1 MPDSI
6 GNSFSTATL
15 IQTTPGKYSFD
26 RTEQVGSSDLL
37 DIYKFTLAGKSSFSA
52 AAVDLTGDVSL
63 TLFSGT
69 TAIASSNSNSSK
81 GSETLSADLA
91 AGTYYLQISAN
102 NSSISDYRLLFET
115 QSTPKTNLV
124 WRNVVSGVN
133 AAWQLNGGAI
143 AGVETYMPIA
153 DPSWKMVGV
162 SDFNGDGQTDYLW
175 RQAAT
180 GTTAIWEMNGSNI
193 SRSYFL
199 YQLYSDWSVNL
210 AADLNNDGKG
220 DILWQ
225 NADGRNMVWYMDG
238 SAVIGS
244 ADLFAVGDRNWRMEA
259 AGDFNYD
266 GKTDLLWRNY
276 ATGENTAWLMN
287 GSQFIGTMG
296 FLSINDRS
304 WTIEGAGDF
313 NDDGKVDLMW
323 HHTSGLNVT
332 WNLNGAAIASS
343 TTLTP
348 VSDPSWQIMGV
359 GRRFETPMEADLP
372 GSNANLALNL
382 GDITGLIAGGS
393 VRVGGSV
400 HSNSDTAD
408 YYRFTLTSSTTIDMG
423 LDSTASAQL
432 VTPNGWST
440 IQQGGTISQTLQ
452 AGTYYLQVNPT
463 NSGKAN
469 YFVNLTAKTP
479 LQSTTN
485 FTQPLSPGGIYSITW
500 QDALTENVKLELYRN
515 GVFDST
521 IDSSTASDGQFTWL
535 APPAADGGGY
545 QIRISSVSN
554 PNISVLSSAFT
565 ITNPNVIKYNF
576 TYYYDST
583 KTADYYFGWVYA
595 DEGTYTLNTWVDPK
609 PGVNETGA
617 NGRYLITSSTVQGP
631 RTSAAAADRG
641 KVFVSSYVDADR
653 SDPSGYTPNGVLSN
667 IPTGTNYLGSEI
679 GTIGGGGVDFDF
691 GADLYEFDDK
701 SDIVVT
707 NVDMVQT
714 QATPGSTVNI
724 SWQLR
729 NLANQSTQKGFRGSI
744 YLSKDNIIT
753 TSDYFIAIG
762 DFAALAANGVSQLYS
777 GSFVLPTA
785 GDAWW
790 GGNGTYYVGFIAD
803 VENAIAESYETNNAN
818 RGQGIDWDS
827 FTLVAP
833 PVITVTAPNSND
845 LWRPGSNIQITWN
858 DNIAENVTIELY
870 KGNNLQE
877 VITTG
882 VASNGL
888 YNWTITPTLASGSD
902 YRIKISSV
910 NNRNINDWSDNYF
923 SVKADLKKYW
933 FIYNYNSSDYRQADS
948 YQGSVIAEV
957 GKYSVTPKNADGS
970 YNSALAYD
978 FSTTTNEVGLN
989 GKYIIT
995 TVEDYNDD
1003 LANES
1008 GRVFVEKYWD
1018 RDNGGEVLYTPIRYS
1033 QGVQPSGLLYLGS
1046 ELDYIGTSPIES
1058 AKFGQDFFEADII
1071 KPMVIIDNLTFSG
1084 KEGDTGKFK
1093 IRLNQ
1098 AISSDVTL
1106 TFTAGSFL
1114 TIDADNIIQNG
1125 TQSSITFN
1133 SSNWSIARDVWFI
1146 AELDDL
1152 ASNRPDS
1159 VISVGLS
1166 GAITKTESFNFG
1178 IIQNTYSP
1186 DLSRY
1191 NIDLDFRNDYLGFWT
1206 SSRRAV
1212 AQRAASEWASRIANE
1227 FASINLANDSFGQ
1240 VGANSVSSFNFVT
1253 NRTVDDLVIFVSAY
1267 NNDNAGG
1274 WGGSLKGGW
1283 DNQDPL
1289 SRVGQ
1294 FAANVQTTSQ
1304 YSDSDLY
1311 SLIAHELGHT
1321 LGLLGQNSR
1330 SSSLIDR
1337 QSAVFRGDYARLANN
1352 GQYVALQAQDY
1363 VNPVTGQADYS
1374 HPSDRVSSIMNYG
1387 YVSTITNID
1396 YAMLADTGYRI
1407 FGINA

>member
-6 GNSFSTATL
+6 GNTFSTATA
-15 IQTTPGKYSFD
+15 ISVNPGKYSFD
-26 RTEQVGSSDLL
+26 RTEQVGSSDPL
-37 DIYKFTLAGKSSFSA
+37 DIYKFTLTGKSSFSA

-69 TAIASSNSNSSK
+69 NAIASSNSNSSK
-81 GSETLSADLA
+81 GSETLSTDLA

-102 NSSISDYRLLFET
+102 NSSTSDYRLLFET
-115 QSTPKTNLV
+115 QSTPKANLV

-143 AGVETYMPIA
+143 AGVETYTPVT
-153 DPSWKMVGV
+153 DPSWAMVGV

-175 RQAAT
+175 RQAST
-180 GTTAIWEMNGSNI
+180 GTTAIWEMNGSSI
-193 SRSYFL
+193 GRGYYLPTL
-199 YQLYSDWSVNL
+199 YRDWSVNL
-210 AADLNNDGKG
+210 ATDFNGDGKG

-238 SAVIGS
+238 GTVSSGENLLAV
-244 ADLFAVGDRNWRMEA
+244 ADRNWRMEA
-259 AGDFNYD
+259 AGDFNSD
-266 GKTDLLWRNY
+266 GTTDLLWRNY
-276 ATGENTAWLMN
+276 ASGENVAWLMN
-287 GSQFIGTMG
+287 GSQIAGTMS
-296 FLSINDRS
+296 FLTVNDRN
-304 WTIEGAGDF
+304 WTIEGSGDF
-313 NDDGKVDLMW
+313 NDDGKVDLLW
-323 HHTSGLNVT
+323 HHTSGINVT
-332 WNLNGAAIASS
+332 WNLNGSAIVSS

-348 VSDPSWQIMGV
+348 VADPSWQIMGV

-372 GSNANLALNL
+372 GNNTNLALNL
-382 GDITGLIAGGS
+382 GDITGLTAGGS

-423 LDSTASAQL
+423 LDSTTSAQL
-432 VTPNGWST
+432 VTPNGWSA
-440 IQQGGTISQTLQ
+440 IQQGGAISQTLQ

-463 NSGKAN
+463 NGGKAN
-469 YFVNLTAKTP
+469 YFVNLTAKIP

-535 APPAADGGGY
+535 APAAADGGGY

-565 ITNPNVIKYNF
+565 IANPNVIKYNF
-576 TYYYDST
+576 TYYYDAT

-827 FTLVAP
+827 FTLTVP
-833 PVITVTAPNSND
+833 TITVTTPNGGET
-845 LWRPGSNIQITWN
+845 LRPGSSVNLTWS
-858 DNIAENVTIELY
+858 DNLAENVRIELY
-870 KGNNLQE
+870 KG
-877 VITTG
+877 TTL
-882 VASNGL
+882 AQTIATSGL
-888 YNWTITPTLASGSD
+888 YNWVLPTNLVYGSD
-902 YRIKISSV
+902 YKLRITSVTDGNISDFSNQAFSIGSTFNIQFDYRFDSQNWYTSAHRVALDAAADFWERIILDEFADTPIGTTIPLVRNPTTEV
-910 NNRNINDWSDNYF
+910 NNAFITDVVID
-923 SVKADLKKYW
+923 DLLV
-933 FIYNYNSSDYRQADS
+933 FV
-948 YQGSVIAEV
+948 GSRDI
-957 GKYSVTPKNADGS
+957 PGS
-970 YNSALAYD
+970 TLALA
-978 FSTTTNEVGLN
+978 G
-989 GKYIIT
+989 
-995 TVEDYNDD
+995 
-1003 LANES
+1003 
-1008 GRVFVEKYWD
+1008 
-1018 RDNGGEVLYTPIRYS
+1018 
-1033 QGVQPSGLLYLGS
+1033 PSGYYNTDTRYTGDDFEPRIGS
-1046 ELDYIGTSPIES
+1046 LTFDNTIAWFLDSTAASRNDIPASQFDFIGT
-1058 AKFGQDFFEADII
+1058 
-1071 KPMVIIDNLTFSG
+1071 
-1084 KEGDTGKFK
+1084 
-1093 IRLNQ
+1093 
-1098 AISSDVTL
+1098 AI
-1106 TFTAGSFL
+1106 
-1114 TIDADNIIQNG
+1114 
-1125 TQSSITFN
+1125 
-1133 SSNWSIARDVWFI
+1133 
-1146 AELDDL
+1146 
-1152 ASNRPDS
+1152 
-1159 VISVGLS
+1159 
-1166 GAITKTESFNFG
+1166 
-1178 IIQNTYSP
+1178 
-1186 DLSRY
+1186 
-1191 NIDLDFRNDYLGFWT
+1191 
-1206 SSRRAV
+1206 
-1212 AQRAASEWASRIANE
+1212 
-1227 FASINLANDSFGQ
+1227 
-1240 VGANSVSSFNFVT
+1240 
-1253 NRTVDDLVIFVSAY
+1253 
-1267 NNDNAGG
+1267 
-1274 WGGSLKGGW
+1274 
-1283 DNQDPL
+1283 
-1289 SRVGQ
+1289 
-1294 FAANVQTTSQ
+1294 
-1304 YSDSDLY
+1304 
-1311 SLIAHELGHT
+1311 HELGHI
-1321 LGLLGQNSR
+1321 LGFSR
-1330 SSSLIDR
+1330 GIPAFDR
-1337 QSAVFRGDYARLANN
+1337 NVVGNTFVGANARLVN
-1352 GQYVALQAQDY
+1352 GGQGIPLSADGHIQDSY
-1363 VNPVTGQADYS
+1363 TYS
-1374 HPSDRVSSIMNYG
+1374 NYG
-1387 YVSTITNID
+1387 ESALDPTTGAGIRKLPTLLDMAILDDVGYTIN
-1396 YAMLADTGYRI
+1396 YAMAS
-1407 FGINA
+1407 NN